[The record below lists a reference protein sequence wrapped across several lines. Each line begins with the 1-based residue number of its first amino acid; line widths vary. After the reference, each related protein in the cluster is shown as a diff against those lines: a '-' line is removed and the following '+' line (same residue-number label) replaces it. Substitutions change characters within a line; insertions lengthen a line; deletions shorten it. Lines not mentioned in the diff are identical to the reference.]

1 MMAWPAA
8 KIQKTCKSAA
18 VKIHMAMLSSIERL
32 GEIRRYLRMRQSS
45 PSHCIAKLHRPTPG
59 VLIIPDREP
68 HCCQPVN
75 KKVGVHSTPASQSLS
90 TLSILPWYSAIAQV
104 ARGNAL
110 KQSVDTTRH
119 TSTPLAIENACSGDS
134 GVATESVPKQVHA
147 CFSATP
153 LGLTDFLNC
162 PALSRTCLEMCC
174 SFSVETGMIVF
185 RARR

>member
-75 KKVGVHSTPASQSLS
+75 KKSVYIPLLLPKACLLFQFCLG
-90 TLSILPWYSAIAQV
+90 TLL
-104 ARGNAL
+104 
-110 KQSVDTTRH
+110 
-119 TSTPLAIENACSGDS
+119 
-134 GVATESVPKQVHA
+134 
-147 CFSATP
+147 
-153 LGLTDFLNC
+153 
-162 PALSRTCLEMCC
+162 
-174 SFSVETGMIVF
+174 
-185 RARR
+185 